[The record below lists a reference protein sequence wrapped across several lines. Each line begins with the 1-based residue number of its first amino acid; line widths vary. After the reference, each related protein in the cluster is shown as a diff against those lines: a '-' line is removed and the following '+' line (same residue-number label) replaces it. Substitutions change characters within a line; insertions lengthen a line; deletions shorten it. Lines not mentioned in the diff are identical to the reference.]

1 MTPGINLALPTSSKC
16 GPTDMHVYQ
25 EKQEHMLQTEH
36 FQQKPQSCMGTKAN
50 CKDFIANQE
59 CQCEVV

>member
-1 MTPGINLALPTSSKC
+1 
-16 GPTDMHVYQ
+16 MHVYQ

-59 CQCEVV
+59 CQCEAV